1 MFLWAFFSS
10 VLIHFC
16 AAGAAFASLR
26 KHRVARYYPLFIL
39 MSGIVTP
46 LCVSLITSALI
57 AGVYRAATFSME
69 PLYAALFGIG
79 QTLLTLG
86 FAYTRI
92 LATL

>member
-1 MFLWAFFSS
+1 M
-10 VLIHFC
+10 HFC

-26 KHRVARYYPLFIL
+26 KHKIARYYPVFIL
-39 MSGIVTP
+39 ISGVVTP

-57 AGVYRAATFSME
+57 AGVYRAAYFTME

-79 QTLLTLG
+79 QTLLTLV
-86 FAYTRI
+86 FAFTRI